1 VDCGTHLIKYTRVE
15 ACSYCHLGTVYEE
28 ADSSLLNRG
37 RGIVT
42 SVAFSALPRLL
53 LCSNQQMAGNHDDK
67 LQHAEL
73 SFVIT
78 YM

>member
-37 RGIVT
+37 WDIVT
-42 SVAFSALPRLL
+42 SVAFSALP
-53 LCSNQQMAGNHDDK
+53 DF
-67 LQHAEL
+67 
-73 SFVIT
+73 SFARTSKWQEIMMT
-78 YM
+78 NCNMQSSHL